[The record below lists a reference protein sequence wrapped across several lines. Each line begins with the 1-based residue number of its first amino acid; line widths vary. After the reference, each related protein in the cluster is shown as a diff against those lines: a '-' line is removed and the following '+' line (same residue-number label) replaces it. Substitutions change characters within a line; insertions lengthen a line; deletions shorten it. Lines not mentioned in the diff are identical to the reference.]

1 MEDEGAWPL
10 LLPKTGLPRTILAK
24 LQLTQHQFL
33 HGTCFKWGWGCRAQ
47 MSHGDG
53 DRGAV
58 VVALAGGWL
67 AFFPELIP
75 KVKILALWPE
85 HGVKNCQSLGN
96 KRQ

>member
-1 MEDEGAWPL
+1 MCVGSGP
-10 LLPKTGLPRTILAK
+10 
-24 LQLTQHQFL
+24 QHRVYARSPAPACVHL
-33 HGTCFKWGWGCRAQ
+33 HTRAAWGWGCRAQ

-58 VVALAGGWL
+58 GVALAGGWL